1 MSNEIVSR
9 PDGSPSLAGNPEL
22 RVVNTETCCSE
33 LENFLRNIELIHP
46 RTPEVRIGEVEI
58 YGRSVFPDRAS
69 GGDHIIY
76 LHFAERYDLAR
87 RIASAREAGRN
98 DVAAKLTEIGGRVG
112 VLVADVSGHRST
124 DALVAAMLHQAFLT
138 GVLYELEQFG
148 EVTTGLFEIL
158 NTRFHNSLSVEK
170 YITFV
175 YGEVSA
181 GGKFR
186 FVSAGSPDPLIFS
199 AEFDRFV
206 PITPDRLVSVYPLG
220 MFPSESDI
228 DQTRNLE
235 SFTYKPRY
243 TVNEVNLMSPGD
255 ILLLLTDGIAD
266 HQHDTGRAFVPDTLE
281 NTLREAKHLSAK
293 GIYEKVYNAA
303 ISFSSPDDDMSIVVI
318 KRASAGRH
326 G

>member
-1 MSNEIVSR
+1 MGNEITSHLQGGASSAEAPALRTV
-9 PDGSPSLAGNPEL
+9 NPEI
-22 RVVNTETCCSE
+22 CCTE
-33 LENFLRNIELIHP
+33 LENFLQNIELIHP

-58 YGRSVFPDRAS
+58 FGRSVFPNRSS

-87 RIASAREAGRN
+87 RIASAREAGRE
-98 DVAAKLTEIGGRVG
+98 DVAAKLTEIGSRVG

-124 DALVAAMLHQAFLT
+124 DALVAAMLHQSFLT

-158 NTRFHNSLSVEK
+158 NTRFYHSLSVEK
-170 YITFV
+170 YITFI
-175 YGEVSA
+175 YGEVHA
-181 GGKFR
+181 AGKFR
-186 FVSAGSPDPLIFS
+186 FVSAGSPDPLVFS

-228 DQTRNLE
+228 DEAQNLE

-255 ILLLLTDGIAD
+255 ILLLLTDGVSD
-266 HQHDTGRAFVPDTLE
+266 HQSANEQSFVPGALE
-281 NTLREAKHLSAK
+281 STLRQAKYLSAK
-293 GIYEKVYNAA
+293 GIYEEVHKAA
-303 ISFSSPDDDMSIVVI
+303 AAFSSPVDDMSIVVI
-318 KRASAGRH
+318 KRASSVSGR
-326 G
+326 